1 MANAP
6 IIDGDLDAMS
16 REQLLKEIRRLRA
29 GIRRHRDATGHDL
42 CWYHPKLWAL
52 LPETTD
58 PLPAVPTWSEFLAG
72 CIKYRRDLDK
82 ALPGRVQSVGEYQG
96 ENQPNDSGPRD

>member
-1 MANAP
+1 
-6 IIDGDLDAMS
+6 MS
-16 REQLLKEIRRLRA
+16 REQLLEEVRRLRA

-42 CWYHPKLWAL
+42 CWYHPKLWSL

-58 PLPAVPTWSEFLAG
+58 PLPVVPTWSEFLAG

-82 ALPGRVQSVGEYQG
+82 ALPGRVQSVGEYEG
-96 ENQPNDSGPRD
+96 EDPRGDSVPKDRKKNRNA